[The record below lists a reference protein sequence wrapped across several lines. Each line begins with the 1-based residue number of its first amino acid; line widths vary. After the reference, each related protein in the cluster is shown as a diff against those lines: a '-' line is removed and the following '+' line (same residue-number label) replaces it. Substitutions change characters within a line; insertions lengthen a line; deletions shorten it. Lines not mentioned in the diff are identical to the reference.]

1 MPQSVTITKKEH
13 RDQTGI
19 KQKSDHQNTRTEME
33 IKGTQQKLT
42 FPLLAELTVM
52 LPQLE
57 NELGPEQL
65 HLGVWRKHF

>member
-1 MPQSVTITKKEH
+1 MPQSITITKREH
-13 RDQTGI
+13 RDQTRI
-19 KQKSDHQNTRTEME
+19 KQKSDHHNTRTEKE

-42 FPLLAELTVM
+42 FSLLAELTVM

-65 HLGVWRKHF
+65 HLGVRRKHF